1 MENIIAQQLVKMQ
14 GEILGRIV
22 SSCSGESDNRAQ
34 GAEGLAD
41 EEGSI
46 NLAEGYSLL
55 LESIGPIGAEY
66 QVKLSFHVVVILIPT
81 ASAKNCLPA
90 LLVAVQRNPDVPG

>member
-1 MENIIAQQLVKMQ
+1 M
-14 GEILGRIV
+14 RIV

-66 QVKLSFHVVVILIPT
+66 QVKLSFHP
-81 ASAKNCLPA
+81 SLPKDEYLNKRKKCA
-90 LLVAVQRNPDVPG
+90 IARKRLAFFVGMWYNICVGTYAYVRG

>member
-1 MENIIAQQLVKMQ
+1 MCCPEFTINQTGMSTIN
-14 GEILGRIV
+14 EYTIV

-55 LESIGPIGAEY
+55 LESVGPIGAEY
-66 QVKLSFHVVVILIPT
+66 CFLIAQMQLAPQ
-81 ASAKNCLPA
+81 A
-90 LLVAVQRNPDVPG
+90 